1 MTQVSDDVV
10 RWRQTLVGLVVV
22 ALLLVAG
29 WWVMNELQRH
39 RKIDNC
45 IASGRRDCAPLDTGN

>member
-29 WWVMNELQRH
+29 WWVMSDLQRH
-39 RKIDNC
+39 REIDNC

>member
-39 RKIDNC
+39 REIDNC

>member
-1 MTQVSDDVV
+1 MSDDFDDAA

-39 RKIDNC
+39 REIDNC